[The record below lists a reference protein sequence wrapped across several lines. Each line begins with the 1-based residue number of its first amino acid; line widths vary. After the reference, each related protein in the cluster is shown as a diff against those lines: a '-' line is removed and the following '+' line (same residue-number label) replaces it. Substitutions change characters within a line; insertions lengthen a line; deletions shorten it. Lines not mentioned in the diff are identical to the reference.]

1 MKKDPHEILK
11 IEKEAS
17 LIEIERAYHKSM
29 LNYGFDPRVV
39 YSVEERE
46 KINNIVSEIEEA
58 YKTLSNPD
66 KNQKRFSDEI
76 SMDEPADDFSEA
88 ATQQPDSIAADA
100 IPIEANDNETK
111 KERGGLDLSS
121 KGTYDQ
127 YFGFKESPF
136 NLTPD
141 TKYFYLSAKHKEA
154 LAHLFFGLQEQKGF
168 VVITGEVG
176 TGKTML
182 CRSFLAQLD
191 ASVKVA
197 YLFNPCLSDLE
208 ILQSINAEFGLPS
221 ENSSK
226 KELLDEFNQFL
237 LRARRK
243 GEKVALVVDEAQD
256 LETKTLEQLRLLSNL
271 ETETEKLLQIVLVGQ
286 PELLNT
292 LKTHGLRQLEQRITV
307 RWSLSPLDLEETQSY
322 INHRVKVARGW
333 GGKVDFTSGAIRQL
347 YKASNGV
354 PRMINVFSD
363 RALLVAYT
371 LGRKSVNR
379 KIVSLAVSNYNQDAH
394 TLPKPFPRAAG
405 MVITLILS
413 LFFTLYMGPWGF
425 DYLKSSDM
433 DRFVAKLKTAL
444 GFERASE
451 WALGLLPTG
460 DKKTGLEALS
470 PRADKKE
477 KEKENTEKAAPK
489 ESARLP
495 EQKAPTQQKAAA
507 VESAPSAPLSSQEK
521 EAGIEGKLLDGLKN
535 RSMEQGQ
542 LNAFNA
548 ILEIWGAP
556 AISET
561 GRKNFLNGSVLGGG
575 LRLFAFDGDFEEIK
589 MLGYP
594 IILELNFSEGKEK
607 RYLPLRRV
615 SGGNILAGA
624 GQGQEVPFAA
634 IQKFWSGKGLVV
646 WKDFE
651 NLGYNIKEKDTGPQ
665 VLWLQEGLDKLG
677 FFKAK
682 KTSFFGAMTV
692 ESVVAFQKRH
702 GMAQDGVVGPEM
714 KMKLYK
720 LLGYHIPSL

>member
-1 MKKDPHEILK
+1 MKKDPYEVLK
-11 IEKEAS
+11 IEREAS

-29 LNYGFDPRVV
+29 LNYGFDPRVA

-46 KINNIVSEIEEA
+46 KINNVISEIEEA
-58 YKTLSNPD
+58 YKTLSSPE
-66 KNQKRFSDEI
+66 KNQKRLSDEI
-76 SMDEPADDFSEA
+76 SMDEQADTIPAE
-88 ATQQPDSIAADA
+88 IKG
-100 IPIEANDNETK
+100 NGTK
-111 KERGGLDLSS
+111 KEKGGMDLSS

-221 ENSSK
+221 ESQSK
-226 KELLDEFNQFL
+226 KELLGEFNQFL
-237 LRARRK
+237 LRARRE

-256 LETKTLEQLRLLSNL
+256 LEIKTLEQLRLLSNL

-322 INHRVKVARGW
+322 IHHRLKVAHGW
-333 GGKVDFTSGAIRQL
+333 GGKVDFTSGAVRQI
-347 YKASNGV
+347 YKASKGV

-379 KIVSLAVSNYNQDAH
+379 KIVSLAISNYYQDAH

-433 DRFVAKLKTAL
+433 DRFVSKLKTAL
-444 GFERASE
+444 GLEKASE
-451 WALGLLPTG
+451 WALGLLPMG

-477 KEKENTEKAAPK
+477 KEKAP
-489 ESARLP
+489 A
-495 EQKAPTQQKAAA
+495 QQKTAA
-507 VESAPSAPLSSQEK
+507 VEPAPPAPPSPQEK
-521 EAGIEGKLLDGLKN
+521 EGAEAKLLNDLKN

-548 ILEIWGAP
+548 VLEMWGAP

-561 GRKNFLNGSVLGGG
+561 GRKNFLKGTVLGEG
-575 LRLFAFDGDFEEIK
+575 LRLLAFEGDFEKIK

-594 IILELNFSEGKEK
+594 IVLELNFSEGREK
-607 RYLPLRRV
+607 RYFPLRRV
-615 SGGNILAGA
+615 SGENILAGA
-624 GQGQEVPFAA
+624 GQAQEIPFAS
-634 IQKFWSGKGLVV
+634 IQKFWSGKCLVV

-651 NLGYNIKEKDTGPQ
+651 NLSYNIKEKDTGPQ
-665 VLWLQEGLDKLG
+665 VLWLQEGLEKLG
-677 FFKAK
+677 LFKAR
-682 KTSFFGAMTV
+682 KTSFFGTMTV
-692 ESVVAFQKRH
+692 DAVVAFQKRH
-702 GMAQDGVVGPEM
+702 GMAPDGVVGPEM

-720 LLGYHIPSL
+720 LLGYHIP